1 MPEKCLIVGLG
12 QIGMGY
18 DLNID
23 PIKAVYSHAR
33 AFSLHPAFE
42 LCGGVDPSPAQRDI
56 FESHYSQPAYPDIQS
71 ALKVEKPN
79 IVVIALPTML
89 HGEAINTVLS
99 HSTPKVILCEK
110 PLAYDLDEAR
120 NMVAV
125 CERAG
130 VYLYVN
136 YMRRADPG
144 AVEVKER
151 IESGAIALP
160 IKGVAWYSKG
170 FLHNGSHFFNLLEY
184 WLGPFVNAKVL
195 DFGRLWDNQDPEPD
209 VQVEFERGKVV
220 FQAAWEEAF
229 SHYTIELL
237 SPSGRLR
244 YEQGGEFITWQST
257 HSDPNISGYEILR
270 GTPEVIDNGMNRCL
284 WHVADQIAEALADR
298 PYNLC
303 AGKQAL
309 ATLEA
314 MYQIINQR

>member
-1 MPEKCLIVGLG
+1 MPEKCIIVGLG

-23 PIKAVYSHAR
+23 PSKAVYSHAR

-42 LCGGVDPSPAQRDI
+42 LCGGVDPSATQRAI
-56 FESHYSQPAYPDIQS
+56 FESHYGQPVYPDIES
-71 ALKVEKPN
+71 ALTTEMPSV
-79 IVVIALPTML
+79 VVIALPTML
-89 HGEAINTVLS
+89 HGAAISTVLS
-99 HSTPKVILCEK
+99 HSMPKVILCEK
-110 PLAYDLDEAR
+110 PLAYDLGEAR

-130 VYLYVN
+130 VNLFVN
-136 YMRRADPG
+136 YMRRSDPG
-144 AVEVKER
+144 ASEVKER

-170 FLHNGSHFFNLLEY
+170 FLHNGSHFFNLLEF
-184 WLGPFVNAKVL
+184 WLGPFVNAQVL
-195 DFGRLWDNQDPEPD
+195 DSGRLWDNQDPEPD
-209 VQVEFERGKVV
+209 VLVEFERGKVV

-244 YEQGGEFITWQST
+244 YEQGGESIAWQST
-257 HSDPNISGYEILR
+257 HPDPNISGYEILR
-270 GTPEVIDNGMNRCL
+270 ATPEMIGNGMNRCL

-298 PYNLC
+298 SHNLC
-303 AGKQAL
+303 TGRQAL
-309 ATLEA
+309 TTLEA
-314 MYQIINQR
+314 MHQIINQR